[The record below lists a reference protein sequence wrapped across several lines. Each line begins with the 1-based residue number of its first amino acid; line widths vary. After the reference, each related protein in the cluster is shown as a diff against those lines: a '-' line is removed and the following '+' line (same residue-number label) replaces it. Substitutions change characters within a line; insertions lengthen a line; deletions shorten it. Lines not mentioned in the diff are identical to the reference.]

1 MISPIEDISNHH
13 SDGPKLWLLRHGET
27 DWSMSG
33 KHTGLS
39 DVPLTSEGERLAGE
53 LQPRLAR
60 LRLGLV
66 LTSPLRRARH
76 TADLA
81 GFGDA
86 TLEPDAVEWD
96 YGEYEG
102 LTTEQ
107 IRRSAPDWSVFSDG
121 APAGESP
128 AAVSARADAVIERV
142 RASGADNSL
151 LVSHSHFLR
160 LLTARWLG
168 LAPQLGHHFVLGTG
182 TLCTL
187 GWDRDTPAVLAWSI

>member
-1 MISPIEDISNHH
+1 MISPIEDIPNHH
-13 SDGPKLWLLRHGET
+13 SDGPRLWLLRHGET
-27 DWSMSG
+27 AWSTSG

-39 DVPLTSEGERLAGE
+39 DVPLTSDGERLAGE
-53 LQPRLAR
+53 LQPRLAG

-66 LTSPLRRARH
+66 LTSPLQRAWQ
-76 TADLA
+76 TAELA
-81 GFGDA
+81 GFRQA
-86 TLEPDAVEWD
+86 IVEPDAVEWD

-107 IRRSAPDWSVFSDG
+107 IRRSAPGWSVFSDG
-121 APAGESP
+121 APGGESP
-128 AAVSARADAVIERV
+128 TAVCARADAVIERV
-142 RASGADNSL
+142 RASGSENSL

-168 LAPQLGHHFVLGTG
+168 LAPQLGHHFIIGTG
-182 TLCTL
+182 KVCTL